1 MTKRAGSDFHAR
13 YVRVGQTLQ
22 ARAVAEVGVHLFIA
36 QPADLVQAGVL
47 RHHAVPL
54 AQHHVVAVRRMRV
67 RSVEV
72 QVIAIKHREQF
83 HNRKCTA
90 DVNCRTGE
98 RHVENGLANA
108 DCVEFFHAV
117 TAERF
122 QLIVLD
128 RASSK
133 GVNSSTSSA
142 CRAFDVSGT

>member
-1 MTKRAGSDFHAR
+1 M
-13 YVRVGQTLQ
+13 
-22 ARAVAEVGVHLFIA
+22 E
-36 QPADLVQAGVL
+36 AGVL
-47 RHHAVPL
+47 RHHAVAL
-54 AQHHVVAVRRMRV
+54 AQHHVVTMCRMRIS
-67 RSVEV
+67 SVEV
-72 QVIAIKHREQF
+72 EVIAIKDREQF
-83 HNRKCTA
+83 HDRKCAA
-90 DVNCRTGE
+90 DVNCRPGE